1 MSEGQRI
8 PYHSSPLPVHGAR
21 GVLVAAP
28 HPDDEVFGCGG
39 CAALYAGAGVP
50 VRSLI
55 LTDGGLGGVQ
65 EGVDD
70 LVATRYQEVI
80 CAAALLGY
88 GTPIFAG
95 HPDRSLQDSIAAVAE
110 LMVEEMRA
118 TGADVLFAPSLW
130 EMHPDHIAAAQAALL
145 AIKQLGDGY
154 TLVQYEVGVPLLPNR
169 LVDITPVQT
178 QKRQAMQCF
187 VSQLAVQAYD
197 RHISSLNIFR
207 TYTLSPGIEAAEAV
221 RVATAAEADKDPF
234 GLVFEGNVHPVH
246 RHLALPPI
254 TLLAPPL
261 APTKRWF
268 SRWLTP
274 RLKKQV

>member
-8 PYHSSPLPVHGAR
+8 PYHPSALPMHGAR

-39 CAALYAGAGVP
+39 CAALYAAAGVP
-50 VRSLI
+50 VRALI

-65 EGVDD
+65 EGEGD

-80 CAAALLGY
+80 CAAAVLGY
-88 GTPIFAG
+88 GAPIFAG
-95 HPDRSLQDSIAAVAE
+95 YPDRSLQDRIAAVAE
-110 LMVEEMRA
+110 LMVEQMRA

-130 EMHPDHIAAAQAALL
+130 EMHPDHSAAAQAALL
-145 AIKQLGDGY
+145 AIKRLGDGY
-154 TLVQYEVGVPLLPNR
+154 TLVQYEVGVPLFPNR
-169 LVDITPVQT
+169 LVDISPVHT
-178 QKRQAMQCF
+178 QKQQAMQCF

-207 TYTLSPGIEAAEAV
+207 TYTLSQGIEAAEGV

-234 GLVFEGNVHPVH
+234 GLVFEGNLHPVH
-246 RHLALPPI
+246 RHLAPPVK
-254 TLLAPPL
+254 PPL
-261 APTKRWF
+261 TPTKHWY

>member
-8 PYHSSPLPVHGAR
+8 PYHPSALPVHGAR

-39 CAALYAGAGVP
+39 CAALYAAAGVP
-50 VRSLI
+50 VRALI

-65 EGVDD
+65 EGEDD

-80 CAAALLGY
+80 CAAAMLGY
-88 GTPIFAG
+88 DTPIFAG
-95 HPDRSLQDSIAAVAE
+95 YPDRSLQERIAAVAE
-110 LMVEEMRA
+110 LMVEQMQA
-118 TGADVLFAPSLW
+118 TDSDVLFAPSLW
-130 EMHPDHIAAAQAALL
+130 EMHPDHYAAAQAALL
-145 AIKQLGDGY
+145 AIKRLGDGY
-154 TLVQYEVGVPLLPNR
+154 TLVQYEVGVPLFPNR
-169 LVDITPVQT
+169 LVDISPVHT
-178 QKRQAMQCF
+178 QKQQAMQCF

-207 TYTLSPGIEAAEAV
+207 TYTLSPGIEAAEGV

-234 GLVFEGNVHPVH
+234 GLVFQGNLHPVH
-246 RHLALPPI
+246 RHLAPHLE
-254 TLLAPPL
+254 PPL
-261 APTKRWF
+261 TPTKRWY